1 VKYYRVTAILEEN
14 EYRFVVRISRLMSC
28 SLSRALAACVAWAMD
43 NERLLGLLDLLERE
57 RARLKGAPAAVEGR
71 GDEQRQ

>member
-1 VKYYRVTAILEEN
+1 VKYYRVTAVLDED

-28 SLSRALAACVAWAMD
+28 SRSRALAACVAWAMD

-57 RARLKGAPAAVEGR
+57 RARLKGAPGAVGGR

>member
-1 VKYYRVTAILEEN
+1 VKYYRVTAILDED

-28 SLSRALAACVAWAMD
+28 SRARALAACVAWAMD
-43 NERLLGLLDLLERE
+43 NERLRSLLDLLET
-57 RARLKGAPAAVEGR
+57 ARPKGAPAAVAGR